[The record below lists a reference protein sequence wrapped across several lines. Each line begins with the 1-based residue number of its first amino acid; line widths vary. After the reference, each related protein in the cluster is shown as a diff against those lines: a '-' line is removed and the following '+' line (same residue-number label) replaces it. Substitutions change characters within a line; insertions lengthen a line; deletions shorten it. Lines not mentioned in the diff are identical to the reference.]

1 MDYQSQDPGQRP
13 SPSGARVEDDF
24 IQPLKPMRGVSHRR
38 LPAALPLAIAGVLMV
53 STIAFGATLARN
65 SVSPTAKA
73 TATINV
79 VGDDPEDSPIA
90 TTVPTDAPTIAPQAP
105 TDEPTATPT
114 PTPKPTPKPTK
125 TPSPTRNPSD
135 LGALKVKKNADG
147 SYTFSWSAYK
157 GGKHY
162 DYYKLDGQPYPNK
175 PGYVENGSHYLSCLD
190 PGTTSTTITLDDG
203 TWNLNVEAVD
213 TSGEAVAVARTSVLK
228 LVVSK
233 PTAPKIVGLSL
244 TATAQADGTV
254 DLKWSK
260 YTGDYF
266 NYYAV
271 VRATGTG
278 TPTLKPGQ
286 NPDVYFDSVSKT
298 SWTDDGSSGLG
309 ALESGKT
316 YTYRVYAYSERTF
329 GAVTPACTVGTIL
342 AVSDPKTV
350 TIP

>member
-1 MDYQSQDPGQRP
+1 
-13 SPSGARVEDDF
+13 
-24 IQPLKPMRGVSHRR
+24 
-38 LPAALPLAIAGVLMV
+38 MV
-53 STIAFGATLARN
+53 STIALGATLARN

-79 VGDDPEDSPIA
+79 VGDDPEDSPIV
-90 TTVPTDAPTIAPQAP
+90 TTAPTEAPTIAPEAP
-105 TDEPTATPT
+105 TEAPTATPT
-114 PTPKPTPKPTK
+114 PTPKPTK
-125 TPSPTRNPSD
+125 TPTPTRNPSD
-135 LGALKVKKNADG
+135 LGGLKVKKNANG
-147 SYTFSWSAYK
+147 SYTFSWYAYK

-162 DYYKLDGQPYPNK
+162 DYYKLDGQPFPNK
-175 PGYVENGSHYLSCLD
+175 PGYVENGGHYLACLD
-190 PGTTSTTITLDDG
+190 PGTTSTTLTLDVG
-203 TWNLNVEAVD
+203 TWNLNVEAID
-213 TSGEAVAVARTSVLK
+213 TSSGEAVAVARTSVLK

-233 PTAPKIVGLSL
+233 PTAPKIVELSL

-260 YTGDYF
+260 YKGDYF
-266 NYYAV
+266 SYYAV
-271 VRATGTG
+271 VRETGTG
-278 TPTLKPGQ
+278 TPTLKPGA

-298 SWTDDGSSGLG
+298 SWTDNGSSGLG

-342 AVSDPKTV
+342 AVSDPNTV